1 MNAALA
7 AELLKV
13 RTTKTTLSLFLAMIG
28 LVLLAVLLHGFGLPA
43 RDLAEAP
50 NQMRVLTFGESVG
63 TVFAALFGA
72 MSITAEIRHGTIR
85 PTLLGIPKRERVLA
99 AKAVV
104 AALIGLGF
112 GLAATGTATLVGMAA
127 FSARGIDRQLGG
139 GDYLQLI
146 VGGAGA
152 AALWAV
158 VGLGVG
164 SLVRNQVT
172 SIVGLF
178 VWLLIIENLLIDS
191 VPKFSRYLPG
201 SLSQSIA
208 GSQAGTLHSAGPA
221 LILLVAYAALALAA
235 GTTKSVKSDF
245 A

>member
-1 MNAALA
+1 MRAALA

-13 RTTKTTLSLFLAMIG
+13 RTTRTTISLCLAMLG
-28 LVLLAVLLHGFGLPA
+28 LVLLAVLLHSFGLSA
-43 RDLAEAP
+43 RDLAESS
-50 NQMRVLTFGESVG
+50 NQMRVLIFGESVG
-63 TVFAALFGA
+63 TVFAALLGA
-72 MSITAEIRHGTIR
+72 MSMTAEIRHGTIR
-85 PTLLGIPKRERVLA
+85 PTFLGIPKRDRVLI

-104 AALIGLGF
+104 TALVGLGF
-112 GLAATGTATLVGMAA
+112 GLAATGTATLVGMVA
-127 FSARGIDRQLGG
+127 FSARGIDQQLAG

-146 VGGAGA
+146 AGGAGA

-158 VGLGVG
+158 IGVGVG

-178 VWLLIIENLLIDS
+178 IWLLIIENLLIDS
-191 VPKFSRYLPG
+191 VPKVSRYLPG

-208 GSQAGTLHSAGPA
+208 GSQTGTLNSAGLA
-221 LILLVAYAALALAA
+221 LILLIAYSALALAA
-235 GTTKSVKSDF
+235 GTAKAVKSDF